1 MKINKLLDSLSYTF
15 VTALL
20 MIYIVAGSIISIF
33 EFNVSSFLL
42 LLFIISEAVIVNII
56 IMFRKKLVM
65 YLSLVAAIILVVFL
79 LFRFN
84 ISVTG
89 YLSKFFNW
97 IFIDYMDK
105 EEAYE
110 SFYVVLMFFITVIT
124 SVIAFML
131 QKKFITRFAVAI
143 LFGIGTITMAV
154 LNIGI
159 SKLQI
164 FCTVAYILL
173 VIIERV
179 FTQNEQDNNNRA
191 QKISQRLIPFIVVF
205 GLCVSIF
212 PSQQTPFQWGFV
224 KRAYKSMY
232 IKINN
237 TINDFKVNFMGKDD
251 YYSLKMVSYSGD
263 GNIGGDLAVISNDR
277 ALNIETNFE
286 PTKALYITGSIMN
299 NYEKN
304 KWTSDRNKS
313 TKIMESAL
321 DSDELIY
328 AINRSGD
335 KVDST
340 KLIDIRKITISYD
353 GIHTKTMFFPIK
365 SNLITSTD
373 KFKAVGDELHFNKSK
388 GYPTSYS
395 VDYYDVR
402 YSNSEFA
409 KLVHDQAG
417 YKYNEDNNDKY
428 SSSRKLLVLTDNPEG
443 VLKERRNDIYSS
455 YTNVPDSISERVKEL
470 AKTLTANYTN
480 DYDKLKAIEY
490 YLSSKYTYTTTP
502 GKTPKG
508 KELVDYFLFESQ
520 KGYCTYYATSMAI
533 LARCVGI
540 PTRYVQGFMC
550 QADYSAFTY
559 EAKNSSA
566 HAWVEGYIEGIG
578 WVPFEPTSSF
588 TDKRYPRNDE
598 ATVEPDES
606 ENENNLDIDN
616 KKINE
621 IMNRGKK
628 NNSDIMAAI
637 IIICVAIVFLL
648 IIFIVASYFVVMKRF
663 RKKYSRGSCNENYM
677 QMFLYMMKLLEL
689 NGYSPH
695 EAETIQQFA
704 QRISKEYN
712 TKEMDIQTIVKAFMR
727 IRYGGHS
734 ITDKQLEYI
743 CSFCDTLVKERIELK
758 GKLRFFIKDY
768 FIKSRLLK

>member
-15 VTALL
+15 MTALL
-20 MIYIVAGSIISIF
+20 MIYIVTGSIISIF
-33 EFNVSSFLL
+33 EFNVSSFVL
-42 LLFIISEAVIVNII
+42 LLFIISEAVIVKVII
-56 IMFRKKLVM
+56 QFRKKLIM
-65 YLSLVAAIILVVFL
+65 YLSLVAAIILVIFL
-79 LFRFN
+79 LYRFN
-84 ISVTG
+84 ISVTD
-89 YLSKFFNW
+89 YLGKFFNW
-97 IFIDYMDK
+97 IFVDYMDR

-110 SFYVVLMFFITVIT
+110 SFYVVLMLFITVIT

-131 QKKFITRFAVAI
+131 QKKFITRFAVALLI
-143 LFGIGTITMAV
+143 GAGTIAMAV

-164 FCTVAYILL
+164 ICTVAYIFF
-173 VIIERV
+173 VIVERA
-179 FTQNEQDNNNRA
+179 FIQNEQDNNKRA
-191 QKISQRLIPFIVVF
+191 QKISQRLIPFVVVF

-212 PSQQTPFQWGFV
+212 PSQQTSFQWGFV
-224 KRAYKSMY
+224 KKAYKSMY

-237 TINDFKVNFMGKDD
+237 TINDFKVNYMGKDD
-251 YYSLKMVSYSGD
+251 YYSLKMVSYSKS
-263 GNIGGDLAVISNDR
+263 GNLGGDLAVTSNDR
-277 ALNIETNFE
+277 ALNIETDFE

-299 NYEKN
+299 NYQKN

-340 KLIDIRKITISYD
+340 KLFDIRKITISYD

-365 SNLITSTD
+365 TNFITSTD
-373 KFKAVGDELHFNKSK
+373 KYKAVGDELHYNKSM

-417 YKYNEDNNDKY
+417 YKYDVNNNGKY
-428 SSSRKLLVLTDNPEG
+428 SYSRKLLVLKDDPEG

-455 YTNVPDSISERVKEL
+455 YTDVPDCISDRVKEL
-470 AKTLTANYTN
+470 AKTLTANCNN
-480 DYDKLKAIEY
+480 DYNKLKAIEY

-502 GKTPKG
+502 GKIPKG

-533 LARCVGI
+533 LARCAGI

-550 QADYSAFTY
+550 EADYSAY
-559 EAKNSSA
+559 SYKAKNSSA

-588 TDKRYPRNDE
+588 TDKRYPRNDQ
-598 ATVEPDES
+598 ASVES
-606 ENENNLDIDN
+606 EESEDEHNPDIDN

-621 IMNRGKK
+621 IMNGGKK
-628 NNSDIMAAI
+628 NNSDIMATI
-637 IIICVAIVFLL
+637 IIICVAIVVLL
-648 IIFIVASYFVVMKRF
+648 MIFIIASYFVVMKRF
-663 RKKYSRGSCNENYM
+663 RKKYSRGSNNEKYM
-677 QMFLYMMKLLEL
+677 QMFMYMVKLLEL
-689 NGYSPH
+689 NGYSPY
-695 EAETIQQFA
+695 EAETIRQFA
-704 QRISKEYN
+704 LRISKEYN
-712 TKEMDIQTIVKAFMR
+712 TKEMDIQKIGKDFMK
-727 IRYGGHS
+727 IRYGGHK

-743 CSFCDTLVKERIELK
+743 SSFCDTLVKERIELK
-758 GKLRFFIKDY
+758 GKFRFSIKDY
-768 FIKSRLLK
+768 FIKNRLLK